1 MIQYAI
7 PYILLSI
14 FLIWS
19 IYNGDVYPHEGG
31 MLAAIFIGL
40 NVICLLLKLP
50 SPAYIVTFVIVLIYL
65 IVRVYAGD
73 VKIR

>member
-1 MIQYAI
+1 VI

-19 IYNGDVYPHEGG
+19 IYNGDVYPREGG
-31 MLAAIFIGL
+31 ILAAIFIGL
-40 NVICLLLKLP
+40 NLIFLLLKLP
-50 SPAYIVTFVIVLIYL
+50 LPAYIVTFTMVTIYL